1 MRAHKYSHNYQKDY
15 LAIKKGTYDYSK
27 VYRIFHKHGTILES
41 GWYDT
46 QTWGA
51 LHKAWL
57 GYVIAKNKDEFD
69 KQIHYASI
77 IQKLQKELVLGV
89 SSFPQLGIMALDDY
103 EDEEK
108 YNDDKYKYT
117 TKDC

>member
-1 MRAHKYSHNYQKDY
+1 MASQVGSWGRAH
-15 LAIKKGTYDYSK
+15 G
-27 VYRIFHKHGTILES
+27 
-41 GWYDT
+41 
-46 QTWGA
+46 
-51 LHKAWL
+51 
-57 GYVIAKNKDEFD
+57 VIAKNKGEFD

-117 TKDC
+117 TKDCWWILTIL